1 MTKKNRLQLLTEPE
15 IEDFYTRPNFN
26 SGERELYFAI
36 NSQEMIALRQYSA
49 TKTQIAFRLQLAYF
63 KAKQNFFE
71 FTFDEVRDDV
81 AYLIA
86 NYYKNAKAKLPNS
99 ITRQSLN
106 EQKQVIL
113 NLFDYQ
119 DWSPKQVALVESHLC
134 ELLRYYPKG
143 NDTFRQ
149 LLVYLENQKILLPSH
164 RTLQD
169 LFTRVFSRENERIGK
184 LIQLIPQE
192 QQEKLSNLIK
202 RGNGITKLNVI
213 RADQKNFKYTSIK
226 EEAAKAAEIID
237 SYEFAKK
244 FLPTLQISKN
254 AIRYYADLAEQ
265 YAASRLRRL
274 NKTQQYLQA
283 LCFIY
288 HRYQQIM
295 DNLITSFMFHV
306 RAIMDDAKK
315 YAEKSQAEYN
325 SNLTSDVTKL
335 AKFMKWFPNRKYGMN
350 HEELNREAY
359 KILPEN
365 QFSVIAEYLMGSKFD
380 KKSAK
385 RDFYLKQIRLF
396 ALYLRPVLLHVSFE
410 YYKEDSDVMAFI
422 MLLKNHYGHKKKG
435 PSSFKLPQDLE
446 DRISET
452 ALSHLKKTRDD
463 EQVDPHLFEF
473 FVYQKMFHRL
483 DKGLLCCN
491 DSVTYCDVD
500 HDMVAESV
508 VDDVEKIAEKFGYNK
523 IPVYCDERLDEVLD
537 ELDRAWDRTTGRIN
551 RGENQ
556 AFKIK
561 NTKSG
566 QQDWSL
572 GYDGVEKLEDSFFKT
587 LPQMEIPD
595 IMMHM
600 GDRTNMWDMFTHI
613 KSRYNLKRKP
623 PKTAVNACVLANAFG
638 ISTEKMAEMSDMNFN
653 LLRSTHEDYIRVD
666 TMCASNDKTGN
677 FVYGLSIFKLWDL
690 IDNKT
695 LGDGDGQ
702 KMPTSESTIQS
713 RYSKKYLGKAPG
725 ISVYT
730 LIANFIAVNAK
741 NIGLNEYE
749 GHSLYDLVNGNK
761 TDINIDM
768 VTGDNHSLNQLN
780 FVILDSIDVE
790 YVPSIKDIKEAARNL
805 LSVKPIGEYNG
816 IICPSGIVNTSLIRS
831 HKRGILRILLSL
843 LLQENT
849 QSTIVKKINS
859 SARYSGLKKALF
871 EYNKLLK
878 SIHILNLIDNV
889 TLRKAIRTARNR
901 TEAYHQLQG
910 LIRKIYHGVFKGKKI
925 VHNRVTAHAVRLVA
939 NCIIAYNSVILNMVY
954 EQMLAESVNQEI
966 INKFARISPIAW
978 AHIAFTGKYNFKKS
992 SAEIDIKSMVNVL
1005 EKHLKQHFWRAI

>member
-1 MTKKNRLQLLTEPE
+1 MTQKNRLQLLTEPE
-15 IEDFYTRPNFN
+15 IKDFYARPDFN
-26 SGERELYFAI
+26 SDERELYFAM
-36 NSQEMIALRQYSA
+36 NPQEMIALRQYSA

-63 KAKQNFFE
+63 KAKQKFFE
-71 FTFDEVRDDV
+71 FTFDEVHDDV

-86 NYYKNAKAKLPNS
+86 KFYKNTKAKLPNS

-106 EQKQVIL
+106 EQKQDIL

-119 DWSPKQVALVESHLC
+119 DWSPKQNALVESHLC

-149 LLVYLENQKILLPSH
+149 LLVYFENQKILLPSY

-169 LFTRVFSRENERIGK
+169 LFTRAFSLENERIGK
-184 LIQLIPQE
+184 LMQLIPQG

-202 RGNGITKLNVI
+202 REEGSTKFNII
-213 RADQKNFKYTSIK
+213 RADQKSFKYTPVK
-226 EEAAKAAEIID
+226 EEVAKAVELLDLYAFSKE
-237 SYEFAKK
+237 
-244 FLPTLQISKN
+244 FLPSLQISKN
-254 AIRYYADLAEQ
+254 AIRYYSDLAEQ
-265 YAASRLRRL
+265 YAASRLRRV

-288 HRYQQIM
+288 HCYQQIM

-306 RAIMDDAKK
+306 RAIMADAKK
-315 YAEKSQAEYN
+315 YAEKARAEYN
-325 SNLTSDVTKL
+325 TNLTVDVPKL
-335 AKFMKWFPNRKYGMN
+335 AKFMRWFPNRKYGMN
-350 HEELNREAY
+350 HDELNREAY
-359 KILPEN
+359 KILPEK
-365 QFSVIAEYLMGSKFD
+365 QFPIIADYLMGSRFD
-380 KKSAK
+380 VKAAK
-385 RDFYLKQIRLF
+385 RDFYLKQVRLF
-396 ALYLRPVLLHVSFE
+396 ALYLRPVLIHVSFE
-410 YYKEDSDVMAFI
+410 YYKADTDIMAFI
-422 MLLKNHYGHKKKG
+422 KHMKHHYGYRKKG

-446 DRISET
+446 DRISKT
-452 ALSHLKKTRDD
+452 ALSYLKKTTND
-463 EQVDPHLFEF
+463 EQIDPHLFEF
-473 FVYQKMFHRL
+473 FVYQKMYHRL
-483 DKGLLCCN
+483 DKNLLCCN

-500 HDMVAESV
+500 HDLVPESV
-508 VDDVEKIAEKFGYNK
+508 VDDVEKIANEFGYKK
-523 IPVYCDERLDEVLD
+523 IPVYCDEHLNEVLN
-537 ELDRAWDRTTGRIN
+537 ELDHVWERTTSRIN

-556 AFKIK
+556 SFKIK
-561 NTKSG
+561 ETKSG
-566 QQDWSL
+566 EQDWRL
-572 GYDGVEKLEDSFFKT
+572 GYDSVEKLEDSFFKT
-587 LPQMEIPD
+587 LPQVEIPD

-600 GDRTNMWDMFTHI
+600 GERTNMWDVFTHM
-613 KSRYNLKRKP
+613 KSRYNVKTKP
-623 PKTAVNACVLANAFG
+623 PKTAMNACILADAFG

-653 LLRSTHEDYIRVD
+653 LLRSTHQDYIRVD
-666 TMCASNDKTGN
+666 TMCASNDKAGN
-677 FVYGLSIFKLWDL
+677 LVHGLPIFKLWDL

-702 KMPTSESTIQS
+702 KMPTNESTIQS

-749 GHSLYDLVNGNK
+749 GHSLYDLLNGNK

-790 YVPSIKDIKEAARNL
+790 YVPSIKDIREAAQNL
-805 LSVKPIGEYNG
+805 LSVKPVTEYKG
-816 IICPSGIVNTSLIRS
+816 MICPSSVVNASLIRS
-831 HKRGILRILLSL
+831 QKRGILRILLSL

-878 SIHILNLIDNV
+878 SIHVLNLIDNV
-889 TLRKAIRTARNR
+889 ALRKAIRTARNR

-910 LIRKIYHGVFKGKKI
+910 LIRKIYRGVFKGKKI
-925 VHNRVTAHAVRLVA
+925 VHNRVSAHAVRLVA

-954 EQMLAESVNQEI
+954 EQMLAEGVSQEI

-992 SAEIDIKSMVNVL
+992 SGEIDMKAMVNAF
-1005 EKHLKQHFWRAI
+1005 EKHLKQHFWKEA

>member
-15 IEDFYTRPNFN
+15 IEDFYARPNFN
-26 SGERELYFAI
+26 SVERELYFAK

-63 KAKQNFFE
+63 KAKQKFFE
-71 FTFDEVRDDV
+71 FTFDEVHDDV

-86 NYYKNAKAKLPNS
+86 KYYKNTKAKLPSS
-99 ITRQSLN
+99 ITRQTLN
-106 EQKQVIL
+106 QQKQDIL

-119 DWSPKQVALVESHLC
+119 DWSLKQNALVESHLC

-149 LLVYLENQKILLPSH
+149 LLVYFENQKILLPSY

-169 LFTRVFSRENERIGK
+169 LFTRAFSRESERIGK

-192 QQEKLSNLIK
+192 QQEKLSNLI
-202 RGNGITKLNVI
+202 RREEGSTKFNVI
-213 RADQKNFKYTSIK
+213 RADQKSFKYNPIK
-226 EEAAKAAEIID
+226 EEVAKAVELFD
-237 SYEFAKK
+237 LYVFAKE
-244 FLPTLQISKN
+244 FLPSLQISKN
-254 AIRYYADLAEQ
+254 AIRYYSDLAEQ
-265 YAASRLRRL
+265 YAASRLRRV

-295 DNLITSFMFHV
+295 DNLITSFMFHI
-306 RAIMDDAKK
+306 RGIMSDAKK
-315 YAEKSQAEYN
+315 YAEKARAEYN
-325 SNLTSDVTKL
+325 ANLTVDVPKL
-335 AKFMKWFPNRKYGMN
+335 AKFMKWFPNRKYGME

-359 KILPEN
+359 NILPEK
-365 QFSVIAEYLMGSKFD
+365 QFPIIADYLMGSRFD
-380 KKSAK
+380 AKAAK
-385 RDFYLKQIRLF
+385 RGFYLQQSRLF

-410 YYKEDSDVMAFI
+410 YYKADADVMAFI
-422 MLLKNHYGHKKKG
+422 EYMKNHYGRRKKG
-435 PSSFKLPQDLE
+435 PASFKLPQELE

-452 ALSHLKKTRDD
+452 ALPYLKQAAND
-463 EQVDPHLFEF
+463 EQIDPHLFEF
-473 FVYQKMFHRL
+473 FVYQKMYHRL
-483 DKGLLCCN
+483 DKNLLCCN

-500 HDMVAESV
+500 HDLVTESV
-508 VDDVEKIAEKFGYNK
+508 VDDAEKIANEFGYKK

-537 ELDRAWDRTTGRIN
+537 ELDRAWERTTSRIN

-556 AFKIK
+556 SFKIK
-561 NTKSG
+561 ETKSG
-566 QQDWSL
+566 EQDWSL
-572 GYDGVEKLEDSFFKT
+572 GYDGVEKLEDSFFKK
-587 LPQMEIPD
+587 LPQVEIPD

-600 GDRTNMWDMFTHI
+600 GDRTNMWDVFTHM
-613 KSRYNLKRKP
+613 KSRYNVKTKP
-623 PKTAVNACVLANAFG
+623 PKTSVNACILADAFG

-653 LLRSTHEDYIRVD
+653 LLRSTHQDYIRVD
-666 TMCASNDKTGN
+666 TMCASNN
-677 FVYGLSIFKLWDL
+677 NAANLVHGLPIFKLWDL

-749 GHSLYDLVNGNK
+749 GHSLYDLINGNK

-805 LSVKPIGEYNG
+805 LSVKPIAEYNCM
-816 IICPSGIVNTSLIRS
+816 ICPSGVVNASLIRS
-831 HKRGILRILLSL
+831 QKRGILRILLSL

-878 SIHILNLIDNV
+878 SIHVLNLIDNV
-889 TLRKAIRTARNR
+889 ALRKAIRTARNR

-910 LIRKIYHGVFKGKKI
+910 LIRKIYRGVFKGKKI
-925 VHNRVTAHAVRLVA
+925 VHNRVSAHAVRLVA
-939 NCIIAYNSVILNMVY
+939 NCIIAYNSIILNIVY
-954 EQMLAESVNQEI
+954 EQMLAEGVDQEL

-992 SAEIDIKSMVNVL
+992 NGEIDITAMVNAF
-1005 EKHLKQHFWRAI
+1005 EKHLKQYFWKV